1 MDLSLNLLY
10 IFNSEGSGLEQGNGK
25 WVFGW
30 DAVHGALLCVCVLGS
45 LKDRDELCSCL
56 VQSEMAAYISSL
68 SAVVVVVVFN
78 EAQRRFKKKLQSQWQ
93 QMLGNAELVPA

>member
-68 SAVVVVVVFN
+68 SAVVVVVFN
-78 EAQRRFKKKLQSQWQ
+78 EAKVDSKKNCRANGSKC
-93 QMLGNAELVPA
+93 